1 MIKPKLPVIHRSK
14 TPKIYKN
21 KKLNNANFDDFN
33 HNEYQVFLHLI
44 TKIGGVNEFGKYLQ
58 PEQLQRE
65 HTLKAK
71 EFSEYFNIDIHN
83 SYRILKKASDKL
95 MKTDIRLERI
105 DLNEVW
111 RINVCSMAK
120 YNESDGSIT
129 IEFTDRIMPYLA
141 QARQRFVL
149 YNLKEIS
156 NFGSIYT
163 TRLYELIQ
171 DFKET
176 GWMEKSIEELRE
188 VLAVGCKFK
197 LYADFKKNT
206 FAHACQEI
214 NDNYDINLKF
224 EEKKE
229 GRKVDKI
236 RFTFTPLVVKKVTN
250 KKSGDK
256 TTIYQKIKR
265 KNVQKLSK
273 SKKVQNH
280 LNAEILYKQL
290 TFDDTAKKIEV
301 EIEPKSVKRM
311 ISSIISKL
319 TYSKK

>member
-1 MIKPKLPVIHRSK
+1 MSSVITILESK
-14 TPKIYKN
+14 TPKVYKN
-21 KKLNNANFDDFN
+21 KRLNNASYNDFT
-33 HNEYQVFLHLI
+33 HSEYQVLLHLI
-44 TKIGGVNEFGKYLQ
+44 SKVGGVDEFGKYLQ
-58 PEQLQRE
+58 PEQLKRE
-65 HTLKAK
+65 HVICAK
-71 EFSEYFNIDIHN
+71 EFSTIFDTDISN
-83 SYRILKKASDKL
+83 TYKMLKKACKRFMASSITIEKL
-95 MKTDIRLERI
+95 EI
-105 DLNEVW
+105 NEIW
-111 RINVCSMAK
+111 EISICSMAK
-120 YNESDGSIT
+120 YNKFEGSIT
-129 IEFTDRIMPYLA
+129 IEFSDRIMPYIS
-141 QARQRFVL
+141 QVNKRFML

-156 NFGSIYT
+156 NFGSLYT

-171 DFKET
+171 EFKET
-176 GWMEKSIEELRE
+176 GWIEKSLEELRQYFG
-188 VLAVGCKFK
+188 VGDKFK
-197 LYADFKKNT
+197 TYNNFKQKT

-250 KKSGDK
+250 KKSGDE

-265 KNVQKLSK
+265 KNVQKPSK
-273 SKKVQNH
+273 AKQVQNH

-290 TFDDTAKKIEV
+290 TFDDTAKNMQEV